1 MTRVLFAA
9 RSAVALYRLLD
20 VVPVFAGDPRITR
33 CFTLVPGSDFG
44 VDALAIVDA
53 LGGRIVPWEQAREEV
68 YDLVV
73 SASPKGELAQLAG
86 THVLL
91 PHGAGFSKTIRAEG
105 SADSASGLDPVY
117 LSRAPIA
124 LHAMAHPGQVARLAS
139 AAPHAATRA
148 GVVGDPTLERLL
160 ASRTLRDRYRAALGT
175 GSRTLLALTSTWGPE
190 SLLSRHPD
198 LPAELAA
205 QLPYDEYQLA
215 LIVHPNEHSRLG
227 TYDLTERLSP
237 ALDAGLV
244 LAAPREEWASTLVA
258 ADALVTDHGS
268 TALYFAALD
277 DRPVLAATDGGPELI
292 PGSPMDV
299 LLRAVP
305 ELSRTTALPEAL
317 RAYRPGATGPATD
330 AAFAHRGRAL
340 DRLRAELYDLLGL
353 TPPPAPPPVR
363 LLPDPAPPL
372 RLPSAFDT
380 HADRTP
386 TGVRIARH
394 PVGLGPPGH
403 HLAAEHGTSSVQLT
417 RSAGVLYRR
426 PLPGAPTWTSDGWT
440 RHALDE
446 YPGCRTAGVV
456 HPSGEGLLRFRGREL
471 PYTVRIEP
479 HTEAPGRLTSA
490 DPAVAVSAAHVWS
503 DGWDGEPAEFT
514 CLVGEREFTVRVRRA
529 TESESATPV

>member
-33 CFTLVPGSDFG
+33 RFTLVPGSDFG
-44 VDALAIVDA
+44 VDALAVVDA
-53 LGGRIVPWEQAREEV
+53 LGGRTVPWEQARKEV
-68 YDLVV
+68 YELVV
-73 SASPKGELAQLAG
+73 TASPKGELGQLSG

-91 PHGAGFSKTIRAEG
+91 PHGAGFSKTIREEG
-105 SADSASGLDPVY
+105 SADSASGLDPAY

-124 LHAMAHPGQVARLAS
+124 LHAMAHPGQVTRLAS
-139 AAPHAATRA
+139 ADPHAARRA

-160 ASRTLRDRYRAALGT
+160 ASRPLRDRYRAALGT
-175 GSRTLLALTSTWGPE
+175 GSRTLLALTSTWGKE
-190 SLLSRHPD
+190 SLLARHPD

-215 LIVHPNEHSRLG
+215 LIVHPNEHSRLS

-237 ALDAGLV
+237 ALDAGMI
-244 LAAPREEWASTLVA
+244 LAAPREKWASTLIA

-268 TALYFAALD
+268 TALYFASLG
-277 DRPVLAATDGGPELI
+277 DRPVLAATNGGPELI
-292 PGSPMDV
+292 PDSPMDV

-305 ELSRTTALPEAL
+305 ELSRTTLPAAL
-317 RAYRPGATGPATD
+317 RAYRPGATRPATQ
-330 AAFAHRGRAL
+330 AAFAHQGHAL
-340 DRLRAELYDLLGL
+340 DRLRAELYALLDL
-353 TPPPAPPPVR
+353 TPPPSVPRVR
-363 LLPDPAPPL
+363 LLPDPAPSL
-372 RLPSAFDT
+372 RLPTAFDT
-380 HADRTP
+380 HAALTL
-386 TGVRIARH
+386 TGVRIARR

-403 HLAAEHGTSSVQLT
+403 HLAAEHGTSSEQLT

-456 HPSGEGLLRFRGREL
+456 HPTGEGLLRFRDREL
-471 PYTVRIEP
+471 PYAVRIEP
-479 HTEAPGRLTSA
+479 HTEAPGRITYV

-503 DGWDGEPAEFT
+503 NGWDGVPTEFN
-514 CLVGEREFTVRVRRA
+514 CLVGERQFTVRVRRA
-529 TESESATPV
+529 TEAEAATPV